1 MKAWTG
7 GGARSPNGSK
17 IREDT
22 KSSFKTANG
31 PSKSSQTMSSFENAL
46 ERSFPFE
53 VHATS
58 FFHPSHFFHLCEKHL
73 KPNSF
78 IILIYIFST
87 LVLYTLWWRLLERES
102 HLERLRSNFL
112 LKINRRERFTTIP
125 LLQIH
130 LLGAFS
136 YRTGDSL
143 DIQTSGDKKIIW
155 EEPWLKP
162 FFYLDDGYTT
172 FRFRCK
178 LKRRLIYSH
187 IQNCFPLHIFRT
199 YPPRFQNFSSVLWKM
214 SPNWMFYS

>member
-1 MKAWTG
+1 
-7 GGARSPNGSK
+7 
-17 IREDT
+17 
-22 KSSFKTANG
+22 
-31 PSKSSQTMSSFENAL
+31 MSSFENAL

-53 VHATS
+53 VHATP

-78 IILIYIFST
+78 IILISKVPSSRLWFYI
-87 LVLYTLWWRLLERES
+87 LYDGDFLERES
-102 HLERLRSNFL
+102 HLERLRSNLL

-125 LLQIH
+125 LLTIH

-155 EEPWLKP
+155 KEPRLKP

-172 FRFRCK
+172 FLFGA
-178 LKRRLIYSH
+178 S
-187 IQNCFPLHIFRT
+187 
-199 YPPRFQNFSSVLWKM
+199 
-214 SPNWMFYS
+214 